1 MFTQNIPSLARPGVW
16 SDPEFNNGFTGR
28 VYDNN
33 KSGKTTVERVS
44 SGYPSGIPNNTGY
57 ALKITNTGAGTNPG
71 LGGFY
76 LDCQPASLPASGLKL
91 VEITINAWI
100 PEGYMLNMAGNTPGT
115 GGSFRMDTTGKGAG
129 EWRTY
134 AAHIMFG
141 PGASAVGH
149 WYLTG
154 TAGTESAPVTWY
166 VAGVYINQISDG

>member
-16 SDPEFNNGFTGR
+16 SDPEFNNGFTGKGC
-28 VYDNN
+28 DNSH
-33 KSGKTTVERVS
+33 SGKTTVERVS
-44 SGYPSGIPNNTGY
+44 SGDPAGSPNNTGY

-71 LGGFY
+71 LGGVH
-76 LDCQPASLPASGLKL
+76 LDCRPASLPASGLKL

-100 PEGYMLNMAGNTPGT
+100 PEGYRLNMAGNTPGT
-115 GGSFRMDTTGKGAG
+115 GGSFCMDTTGKGAG

-141 PGASAVGH
+141 PGASTVGH

-154 TAGTESAPVTWY
+154 TAGTESAAVTWY
-166 VAGVYINQISDG
+166 VAGIYINQISDG

>member
-44 SGYPSGIPNNTGY
+44 FGYPSGIPNNTGY

-76 LDCQPASLPASGLKL
+76 LDCRPASLPASGLKL

-115 GGSFRMDTTGKGAG
+115 GGSFHMATTGKGDG
-129 EWRTY
+129 EWRAY
-134 AAHIMFG
+134 AAHSMFG
-141 PGASAVGH
+141 PGAAAVGH
-149 WYLTG
+149 
-154 TAGTESAPVTWY
+154 
-166 VAGVYINQISDG
+166 

>member
-1 MFTQNIPSLARPGVW
+1 MATGAG

-33 KSGKTTVERVS
+33 YSGKTTVERVS

-57 ALKITNTGAGTNPG
+57 ALKITNTGAGTHPG

-76 LDCQPASLPASGLKL
+76 IECRPASLPASGVKL

-100 PEGYMLNMAGNTPGT
+100 PNGYRLKMTGNTPGT
-115 GGSFRMDTTGKGAG
+115 GGSFRMDTTGEGAG

-134 AAHIMFG
+134 AAHITFG
-141 PGASAVGH
+141 PGALAIGH

>member
-1 MFTQNIPSLARPGVW
+1 M
-16 SDPEFNNGFTGR
+16 
-28 VYDNN
+28 
-33 KSGKTTVERVS
+33 S

-57 ALKITNTGAGTNPG
+57 ALKITNTGSGTEPG

-76 LDCQPASLPASGLKL
+76 LESRPAPLPASGLKL

-100 PEGYMLNMAGNTPGT
+100 PNGYRLNMAGNTRGT
-115 GGSFRMDTTGKGAG
+115 GGSSGIDTNDLEGAG

-134 AAHIMFG
+134 AAHIKFG
-141 PGASAVGH
+141 PGASSVGH

-166 VAGVYINQISDG
+166 VAGVYINQIPDG

>member
-1 MFTQNIPSLARPGVW
+1 M
-16 SDPEFNNGFTGR
+16 
-28 VYDNN
+28 
-33 KSGKTTVERVS
+33 S

-57 ALKITNTGAGTNPG
+57 ALKITNTGSGTEPG

-76 LDCQPASLPASGLKL
+76 LECRPASLPASGLKL

-100 PEGYMLNMAGNTPGT
+100 PKGYRLKMAGNTPGT
-115 GGSFRMDTTGKGAG
+115 GGGFGMDTSDLEGAG

-134 AAHIMFG
+134 SAYVKFG
-141 PGASAVGH
+141 PGASSVGH

-166 VAGVYINQISDG
+166 VAGIYVNQIPDG